1 MQTINHRFLYFLA
14 MSFFAIP
21 LLLISSDVWDGAM
34 VSYGFRVGDLSG
46 IKVMYFESGWYLQYY
61 LYKAV
66 YIISINTYVSA
77 ELLVKLITIFSVFG
91 ISIEVKK
98 LSNYLFELPKHSSY
112 VSACFVLIFP
122 AWFVLVSNVLVI
134 HVLCMFLLLFGYR
147 LVMVK
152 RNYILGTFFII
163 LSFQLASNFMLFLGL
178 LISDYFLRKSKNKTT
193 NIKYLCTSIFLTVAL
208 FIFTRELVSGSGEY
222 SNYNK
227 LAFDMSIFKPFIAS
241 TVYFG
246 VFIITL
252 ISIPLIFLLKNFKDM
267 TSKDDLLIYAIIFLL
282 IICAAF
288 PYAALGKSPYFMDF
302 YNWNYRQSFLL
313 SIPISLFIG
322 YIYFKLDNLSF
333 LEKNKNKF
341 YFTSLTVVIFCT
353 FLFVGYAYKFLSEFH
368 RNAIIYSFKQIEKPP
383 NGIIG
388 LNIKSHEAAYLTKIR
403 PYEFNALLQKAFGR
417 AEWMVSNVRLDN
429 DVDIFHLK
437 EWQRIGINS
446 KEHKIKNVSRFF
458 QKDCKTVI
466 EITQNRKIKP
476 IDIFVSDFTSVY
488 HLNVLESVGKNCLIK

>member
-1 MQTINHRFLYFLA
+1 MQIINHKFLYLLA
-14 MSFFAIP
+14 MGFFTIP

-66 YIISINTYVSA
+66 YFISINTYISS
-77 ELLVKLITIFSVFG
+77 ELLIKLITIFSVFG

-98 LSNYLFELPKHSSY
+98 LSNYLFELPEQSSN

-134 HVLCMFLLLFGYR
+134 HVLCMYLLLLGYR

-152 RNYILGTFFII
+152 RNYIFGTFFII
-163 LSFQLASNFMLFLGL
+163 LSFQLASNFMFFLGL
-178 LISDYFLRKSKNKTT
+178 LTSDYFLRKSKNKTT
-193 NIKYLCTSIFLTVAL
+193 NIKYLFLSSFLTVAL
-208 FIFTRELVSGSGEY
+208 FILSRDLVSGSGEY

-246 VFIITL
+246 IFIITL
-252 ISIPLIFLLKNFKDM
+252 IFIPLIFLFKNIKDM
-267 TSKDDLLIYAIIFLL
+267 TSKDDLLIYAIILLL

-322 YIYFKLDNLSF
+322 YIYFKLDSLSF
-333 LEKNKNKF
+333 LKSKKNKI
-341 YFTSLTVVIFCT
+341 YFTILTAIIFCT
-353 FLFVGYAYKFLSEFH
+353 FLFTGYSYKFLSEFH
-368 RNAIIYSFKQIEKPP
+368 RNAIIYSFKQIERPP

-403 PYEFNALLQKAFGR
+403 PYEFNALLHQAFGR
-417 AEWMVSNVRLDN
+417 AEWMVSNVRVDN
-429 DVDIFHLK
+429 DTNIFDLK
-437 EWQRIGINS
+437 EWQKIGFNS
-446 KEHKIKNVSRFF
+446 KAHAMKNASRFAIEG
-458 QKDCKTVI
+458 CKTKI
-466 EITQNRKIKP
+466 EITQNRKINP
-476 IDIFVSDFTSVY
+476 IDLFKPDYSSFY
-488 HLNVLESVGKNCLIK
+488 KFNMLEPQGKNCLIK